1 MVDKKKGK
9 SKSKKKK
16 PTLSQKDKKIKE
28 LQKKLKEMAKKYLRD
43 RKKKS
48 KPLEYAKEAQ
58 RVATQMKDAR
68 TSTDIEKLISLLSSK
83 QSQSSPATT
92 GTINE
97 RITRATALP
106 TTGSSGDPFTNWRNL
121 KMNWNDLKTKYNN
134 DTLTLT
140 DITRLYATAKLFGK
154 SINENL
160 PSREQLET
168 MYGDAKRLYR
178 YITRFMNRN
187 RPDGE
192 DFSNLQPP
200 PTPPTPPPT
209 QEPAPPPA
217 PAPAPQ
223 PEPQPEPQPQPQ
235 PEQTGTQWLLSNMP
249 NPVNTALGVGLL
261 AGGGIIGRNLMGMMR
276 GRPMVGQERILERG
290 GANQE
295 QMRNIAQ
302 GIGAIRNLAVV
313 AQREPPR
320 LINEENLPAPEPA
333 LAEQL
338 QARQDRQV
346 NLDRVR
352 QNLEALR
359 ERRDNQLDRFTNIV
373 RNTQRDNLRERQV
386 RDRARQEYGQNER
399 LHEEEQGGLGGIDPV
414 RPALQRRPR
423 VGAREM
429 ASIREGEEFV
439 DRGTPEA
446 QRELAQRIMEET
458 QPIDEPQELVDDLE

>member
-16 PTLSQKDKKIKE
+16 PVISQKDKKIKE

-58 RVATQMKDAR
+58 RVATQMRDAR

-83 QSQSSPATT
+83 QSQSSPTTT

-121 KMNWNDLKTKYNN
+121 KMNWNDLKTKYDN

-192 DFSNLQPP
+192 DFSNLQQPP
-200 PTPPTPPPT
+200 QNQPTSTPTPTPPTPT
-209 QEPAPPPA
+209 PPPA
-217 PAPAPQ
+217 PAPAPA
-223 PEPQPEPQPQPQ
+223 PEPQPEPQPDPQ

-261 AGGGIIGRNLMGMMR
+261 AGGGILGRNLMGMMR
-276 GRPMVGQERILERG
+276 GRPMVGQERVLARG
-290 GANQE
+290 GPNQE
-295 QMRNIAQ
+295 QQMRNIAE

-313 AQREPPR
+313 AQREPP
-320 LINEENLPAPEPA
+320 
-333 LAEQL
+333 Q
-338 QARQDRQV
+338 QDRQF

-386 RDRARQEYGQNER
+386 RDRTRQEYGQNER
-399 LHEEEQGGLGGIDPV
+399 LHEEEQGALGGVDPV

-429 ASIREGEEFV
+429 AGIREGEEFV